1 MKNNILKPVF
11 FALALLCHA
20 VLPAQH
26 VVTGCETVTGAQSF
40 WQPAFTVTATGN
52 FINYGTVTFS
62 GVTTLTNDG
71 GMSDRVVND
80 CTADYASPCIPDRS
94 YRNSQT
100 VGSANIFDNTVAATT
115 IEYGSAPRSSRTF
128 TNWATVERFWPMAT

>member
-20 VLPAQH
+20 ALPAQH

-40 WQPAFTVTATGN
+40 WQPAFTVAATGN

-62 GVTTLTNDG
+62 GVTMLTNDG
-71 GMSDRVVND
+71 GM
-80 CTADYASPCIPDRS
+80 Y
-94 YRNSQT
+94 
-100 VGSANIFDNTVAATT
+100 
-115 IEYGSAPRSSRTF
+115 
-128 TNWATVERFWPMAT
+128 